1 LESGDERQSTETNM
15 LGGIGEIIKCTGTA
29 IPEHVQVVRKPHS
42 RKPAYPLSRTQRE
55 FMQISSTVYF
65 PKPASANASVLA
77 AEVSRLFP
85 KFTGHVS
92 APGEGG
98 KNDNL
103 LRLGDTVIAILDFNL
118 PQPLES
124 LEAAFKVNF
133 TWPEAR
139 QMIAQYTA
147 HVMLVV
153 MGEQQG
159 FKDATAASHALAMA
173 ALALAGMHGAIAVFW
188 APSLALLRGKSVASG
203 IEDIQAGR
211 PPLGLWV
218 AFSPW
223 VDRETRAVGLF
234 TIGLQEFV
242 GREIEMVPRT
252 EPLGF
257 AVQRALSLAE
267 YLLAKGPVVKDGDT
281 IGYSNTERLKITFL
295 DQGSKP
301 VMQVLTEEIAL

>member
-1 LESGDERQSTETNM
+1 M
-15 LGGIGEIIKCTGTA
+15 FGGIREVVKCTSTA

-42 RKPAYPLSRTQRE
+42 RKSACPPSRTQRE

-65 PKPASANASVLA
+65 PNPVGANASALA

-85 KFTGHVS
+85 EFAGQVS

-103 LRLGDTVIAILDFNL
+103 LRLGDTVIAILDFDL

-139 QMIAQYTA
+139 QLIAQHTA
-147 HVMLVV
+147 HVMLFV

-159 FKDATAASHALAMA
+159 FKDTTAASHALAMA
-173 ALALAGMHGAIAVFW
+173 ALALAGMHGAIAVLW
-188 APSLALLRGKSVASG
+188 APSRALLRGKSVASG

-211 PPLGLWV
+211 PPLDLWV

-223 VDRETRAVGLF
+223 ADRETGKIGLL
-234 TIGLQEFV
+234 TIGLLGFV

-252 EPLGF
+252 EALGSV
-257 AVQRALSLAE
+257 VQRALAIAD

-281 IGYSNTERLKITFL
+281 IGYSDREHLRIAFV
-295 DQGSKP
+295 DQPEGP
-301 VMQVLTEEIAL
+301 VMQVATEDIAQ